1 MRKLY
6 FVLLILVSLF
16 CQSCIDKGKN
26 DDNSNSSTVVTL
38 EESSNDKL
46 EEKNEKIIFDVIK
59 ESFLYAQPSSKSNKL
74 INQKATQALGEVYYL
89 SVATD
94 CKVVVLEEDS
104 DWSKIQVEIPEHLR
118 SSHIG
123 WVKTDILSNPADIE
137 EDTTKYEEN
146 IDYQIFY
153 SKKMG
158 TAVNIYVL
166 LLWKDFD
173 RDSLNKLAKF
183 IKTKESN
190 GRKCNIHLY
199 DTSDIVP
206 LIEKYPLEGQEYVKM
221 ADHYVFMLSFD
232 GSASYYPLIDSQYK
246 KYGGKKQIN

>member
-1 MRKLY
+1 M
-6 FVLLILVSLF
+6 
-16 CQSCIDKGKN
+16 
-26 DDNSNSSTVVTL
+26 
-38 EESSNDKL
+38 
-46 EEKNEKIIFDVIK
+46 FDVIE
-59 ESFLYAQPSSKSNKL
+59 ESVLYAEPSLKSNKL
-74 INQKATQALGEVYYL
+74 INQRATKALGEVYYL

-94 CKVVVLEEDS
+94 CKVVVLEEDG

-123 WVKTDILSNPADIE
+123 WVKTDILLNPADIE

-146 IDYQIFY
+146 IDYQILY
-153 SKKMG
+153 SKKIG

-183 IKTKESN
+183 IKTKDSN

-199 DTSDIVP
+199 DTPDIVP
-206 LIEKYPLEGQEYVKM
+206 LIEKYPLEGQEYVEV

-232 GSASYYPLIDSQYK
+232 GYPFYYPLVDSQYQK
-246 KYGGKKQIN
+246 FLGGRNE